1 MTRHKRVVAQYL
13 SEHYQPFFEA
23 YNKLLRSSN
32 YVTRRQSLK
41 VCAAHTPCPDT
52 VLAQTHMHNLCQ
64 HTHAHMFM

>member
-1 MTRHKRVVAQYL
+1 LPVAVLLPPPEQDLLTRHKRVVAQYL

-41 VCAAHTPCPDT
+41 VQQHQLAARSA
-52 VLAQTHMHNLCQ
+52 V
-64 HTHAHMFM
+64 